1 MLRPM
6 IHVRFRRV
14 PCSSR
19 SPISSLP
26 IYRSSIKTAFSSDE
40 GRLPFFGR
48 SSMPRALH
56 VQSSRGRSRFGTKE
70 APSDRYNYTKP
81 ASPLSTA
88 EWPEPTYS
96 KLVSGYQVYHHPDSF
111 KLDYGQSLPSFD
123 LAYEVWGEL
132 SEKKDNVILLH
143 TGLSASS
150 HAKSHEEN
158 RNPGWWE
165 KFIGHGSSYPID
177 LDRHFVICTN
187 VLGSCYGSTGPHSI
201 NPLTGNRYG
210 TEFPIVSIFD
220 MVRAQF
226 KLLNY
231 LGIERLYASVGSS
244 MGGMQSIVAAWLEPE
259 RVGKVVSIS
268 GCGRSG
274 PSSIAIRY
282 AQRSVL
288 MADPNWNNGFYYD
301 SAPPHVGMKLA
312 RQIATITYRSGPEW
326 EQRFG
331 RRRRSVHAHNS
342 LSPPTLSPDFLIETY
357 LDHQGE
363 QFCLKYDANSLLY
376 VSKAMDLFD
385 MTVEGLNEL
394 ERYRTEAPSSDEPSF
409 SGQPERDEAGRVSSL
424 SSAGDHEIVTSLAH
438 TFKRF
443 QSTQEFLILGVQT
456 DILFPITLQRELAEA
471 IRTSSSDLP
480 PHQAPAVT
488 YFELNSPFGHD
499 TFLIDLNGVGGAIRG
514 FLS

>member
-1 MLRPM
+1 MFVSEGYPALVGLQSHPY
-6 IHVRFRRV
+6 RFIVHRSRL
-14 PCSSR
+14 R
-19 SPISSLP
+19 SPPMKVDCLSLAAVR
-26 IYRSSIKTAFSSDE
+26 YKGS
-40 GRLPFFGR
+40 
-48 SSMPRALH
+48 
-56 VQSSRGRSRFGTKE
+56 
-70 APSDRYNYTKP
+70 PSDRYNYTKP

-220 MVRAQF
+220 M
-226 KLLNY
+226 Y
-231 LGIERLYASVGSS
+231 
-244 MGGMQSIVAAWLEPE
+244 GGMQSIVAAWLEPE

-376 VSKAMDLFD
+376 VSTKLQKGDGSFRYD
-385 MTVEGLNEL
+385 CGGLNEL

-443 QSTQEFLILGVQT
+443 QSTQEFLIPRRPNRY
-456 DILFPITLQRELAEA
+456 PIPDHSAERVGRA
-471 IRTSSSDLP
+471 IRTFFVRSSSSSSSSRHL
-480 PHQAPAVT
+480 
-488 YFELNSPFGHD
+488 F
-499 TFLIDLNGVGGAIRG
+499 
-514 FLS
+514 

>member
-1 MLRPM
+1 MCAG
-6 IHVRFRRV
+6 FRRLPSPALSLPVSRPSTPSFFESNNSRLYV
-14 PCSSR
+14 PGR
-19 SPISSLP
+19 SPI
-26 IYRSSIKTAFSSDE
+26 R
-40 GRLPFFGR
+40 
-48 SSMPRALH
+48 RAIH
-56 VQSSRGRSRFGTKE
+56 VQSTAKRFQLDAKDSPVTVYRSYSKHPSPR
-70 APSDRYNYTKP
+70 APDG
-81 ASPLSTA
+81 
-88 EWPEPTYS
+88 PEPTYS
-96 KLVSGYQVYHHPDSF
+96 KLVSGYQIYHHSTPF
-111 KLDYGQSLPSFD
+111 KLDYGHSLPSFD
-123 LAYEVWGEL
+123 LAYEVWGKL
-132 SEKKDNVILLH
+132 SDDKDNVILLH

-150 HAKSHEEN
+150 HAKSHQEN

-165 KFIGHGSSYPID
+165 KFIGHGPSYPID
-177 LDRHFVICTN
+177 LDRYFVICTN
-187 VLGSCYGSTGPHSI
+187 VLGSCYGSTGPHST
-201 NPLTGNRYG
+201 NPLTGRRYA
-210 TEFPIVSIFD
+210 TDFPIVSIFD

-226 KLLNY
+226 KLLDH
-231 LGIERLYASVGSS
+231 LGIDRLYASLGSS
-244 MGGMQSIVAAWLEPE
+244 MGGMQSIAAAWLEPS

-288 MADPNWNNGFYYD
+288 MADPNWNGGFYYD

-331 RRRRSVHAHNS
+331 RSRRSVLNQHGQTS

-385 MTVEGLNEL
+385 MTVEGLDEL
-394 ERYRTEAPSSDEPSF
+394 ERYQTGAVNSPEESSFPN
-409 SGQPERDEAGRVSSL
+409 QPGRDQAGRVTSL
-424 SSAGDHEIVTSLAH
+424 SSAGDHKIVASLAR
-438 TFKRF
+438 TFQRF
-443 QSTQEFLILGVQT
+443 RSTQEFLILGVQT
-456 DILFPITLQRELAEA
+456 DVLFPITLQREMAEA
-471 IRTSSSDLP
+471 IRSSSSNLP

-488 YFELNSPFGHD
+488 YFELHSPFGHD

>member
-96 KLVSGYQVYHHPDSF
+96 KLVSGYQSR
-111 KLDYGQSLPSFD
+111 QESRREQES
-123 LAYEVWGEL
+123 
-132 SEKKDNVILLH
+132 
-143 TGLSASS
+143 
-150 HAKSHEEN
+150 
-158 RNPGWWE
+158 GWWE

-282 AQRSVL
+282 AQRSDHNDNAGWFHQSTSL
-288 MADPNWNNGFYYD
+288 DGRSELEQRLLLRLSSSPCGHEIG
-301 SAPPHVGMKLA
+301 SS
-312 RQIATITYRSGPEW
+312 IATITYRSGPEW

-409 SGQPERDEAGRVSSL
+409 SGQPEP
-424 SSAGDHEIVTSLAH
+424 H

-480 PHQAPAVT
+480 
-488 YFELNSPFGHD
+488 
-499 TFLIDLNGVGGAIRG
+499 LIKLQRHL
-514 FLS
+514 F